1 MVDFTYLNMKIL
13 VISGTPGTGKTTV
26 SNNIANYL
34 KVKVISLNELAI
46 SENLIIDYDTKRETS
61 IINRRKLIPFLIKLI
76 EKYRKEN
83 FEFLIIESHFS
94 DIVPERYIDWVIIL
108 RCNPDELFIRLKKRG
123 YKIEKIRENV
133 QSEILGNCVN
143 FFINKQLDT
152 PILEI
157 DTTKINIESITK
169 TIMDVIL
176 KEKDLEKY
184 YAGKVDWLE
193 KLFQEN
199 RLQEFFD

>member
-1 MVDFTYLNMKIL
+1 MIDFTYLNMKIL

-34 KVKVISLNELAI
+34 KVKVISLNELAV
-46 SENLIIDYDTKRETS
+46 SENLTIDYDTKRETS
-61 IINRRKLIPFLIKLI
+61 IINRSKLIPFLIKLI
-76 EKYRKEN
+76 ERYRKEN

-108 RCNPDELFIRLKKRG
+108 RCDPDELFIRLKKRG

-143 FFINKQLDT
+143 YFINKPMNI

-157 DTTKINIESITK
+157 DTSSTDIEYITK
-169 TIMDVIL
+169 TMIDIL
-176 KEKDLEKY
+176 SRKTDLKDFY
-184 YAGKVDWLE
+184 VGKVDWLE
-193 KLFQEN
+193 KLSQED
-199 RLQEFFD
+199 RLEAFFD